1 MSDEMQQETSQETT
15 QTTDT
20 SAVAPDFD
28 GDAGTLLT
36 GANDQQESAEGKPD
50 ENAET
55 EGQQETVEEVDYSK
69 IELADGLTMDQ
80 LALDEYIPVF
90 KELNLNAEQAK
101 KLVDIYA
108 NQQLKAADEYQKTIT
123 AWENA
128 ARADKEYGGD
138 KLNESLS
145 IATGA
150 LEKFGTPELK
160 QVLNESGLGNHPEVI
175 RFMKRVGDA
184 IREDVPPQIGKP
196 VLKKQSREEILYGGS
211 N

>member
-1 MSDEMQQETSQETT
+1 MPDETQQETSQETT

-20 SAVAPDFD
+20 STVAPDFD
-28 GDAGTLLT
+28 GDNGTLLT
-36 GANDQQESAEGKPD
+36 ADNGKSGDVEGQTG
-50 ENAET
+50 EGAET
-55 EGQQETVEEVDYSK
+55 EGQQETTEEVDYSK
-69 IELADGLTMDQ
+69 IEIADGLTMDQ

-108 NQQLKAADEYQKTIT
+108 NQQLKAADEYQKTVK

-145 IATGA
+145 IATAA
-150 LEKFGTPELK
+150 LEKFGTSELK

-184 IREDVPPQIGKP
+184 IREDVPPQMGKP
-196 VLKKQSREEILYGGS
+196 TSVKQSREQILYGDK
-211 N
+211 